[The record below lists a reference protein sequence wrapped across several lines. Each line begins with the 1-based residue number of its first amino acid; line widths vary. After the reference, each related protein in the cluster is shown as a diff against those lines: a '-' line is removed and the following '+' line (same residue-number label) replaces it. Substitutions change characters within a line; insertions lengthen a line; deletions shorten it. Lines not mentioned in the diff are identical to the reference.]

1 MPRFVLLIENFM
13 KACLRTFSFHL
24 VLLLAA
30 CFCAQASRA
39 QTPATDRASSSQSSQ
54 ALRIERIEIQGTT
67 KTRHGVIHRYLTM
80 KIGDEITAELI
91 AQNYDAL
98 AATNFFKRVDFSS
111 KPGSAPGSVIIVI
124 EVVERFWPWLE
135 VAGGFSELEGWYII
149 PLGVR
154 FDNFFGRGDLGG
166 ARFLIADRISG
177 FYLHYRHPQ
186 IFKSSFD
193 LQIELGG
200 TTQKFIHYLNGREVL
215 QDVENGEGRMAFL
228 GTRGF
233 ARRLSAGFQFNQWRP
248 ETQAVFTDNDST
260 FQLTQNPPAAQL
272 AKTKVNRVFVRL
284 QEDTRDDRLFPR
296 RGVWGALDFALADF
310 ALGSDVNF
318 TSIVFDGRV
327 YAPLGKN
334 TLALHAK
341 AARVSEAAPFY
352 ERYYLGGAYSLR
364 GFAERSLTP
373 LGWGTELLLAQAELR
388 FPVAGNMQRPSMT
401 ATLFFDTGSLK
412 APKGKHDFTGA
423 AGFGFRVKVP
433 VIGLLRCDFAYPLDR
448 DDYRFHIALGQT
460 F

>member
-1 MPRFVLLIENFM
+1 M
-13 KACLRTFSFHL
+13 KLQARTISL
-24 VLLLAA
+24 SLATLLLVALHVRM
-30 CFCAQASRA
+30 SHA
-39 QTPATDRASSSQSSQ
+39 QTFTENSSPNQ

-67 KTRHGVIHRYLTM
+67 KTRHSVIHRYLTM
-80 KIGDEITAELI
+80 KIGDEITPELI

-111 KPGSAPGSVIIVI
+111 KPGSAPGKVIVVI

-166 ARFLIADRISG
+166 ARFLIADRTGG

-200 TTQKFIHYLNGREVL
+200 LEQRFIHYVDNREVL
-215 QDVENGEGRMAFL
+215 HTVKNSEASVAML
-228 GTRGF
+228 GTRGMTRHF
-233 ARRLSAGFQFNQWRP
+233 SGGFKFNTWRP
-248 ETQAVFTDNDST
+248 EAQATFTDNDSA
-260 FQLTQNPPAAQL
+260 FQLAQNPLAAQL
-272 AKTKVNRVFVRL
+272 AETKINSFFLRL
-284 QEDTRDDRLFPR
+284 EKDTRNDRLFPQ
-296 RGVWGALDFALADF
+296 RGLWGALAFEVADSAF
-310 ALGSDVNF
+310 GSEVNF
-318 TSIVFDGRV
+318 TSLVFDGRF
-327 YAPLGKN
+327 YAPLGRN
-334 TLALHAK
+334 TIALHTK

-352 ERYYLGGAYSLR
+352 ERHYLGGAYSLR

-373 LGWGTELLLAQAELR
+373 LGWGTELLLGQAELR
-388 FPVAGNMQRPSMT
+388 FPVAGNMQRPSMS
-401 ATLFFDTGSLK
+401 ATLFFDIGSLK
-412 APKGKHDFTGA
+412 TPKGAHDFTSA